1 MSHSVR
7 VVLKT
12 NGAHGYT
19 IDNGTFQ
26 LDSKHRLPVLQIEK
40 QFNVKDLV
48 WIDCDVP
55 LSAASDGFSDVAFD
69 IYVGKSLELA
79 CTPVGPRN
87 EKKVDWEPPK
97 PVLVPAPHVPF
108 TVDHDAQLAANPNS
122 AAAHEED
129 RLMKSLNRIK
139 TGAAKADAAKTPTT
153 GTQNQKSSE
162 KAVASGPVVGKGAA
176 AATDTKKSTPTPTP
190 APTPTPTPTPAP
202 APTPVVEVPSSGGA
216 KSALALE
223 EERLMRSMNKK
234 SGVGAALASKAPV
247 ARPAAAAAKPAPAP
261 TAAPKAAPAPVAKVA
276 PAPASPAPATSVHTP
291 AVVATVDDEHQ
302 RKIAADIAAAEE
314 ARLEKSLFGKGAE
327 NRRSNTLKGKKTA
340 PADAS
345 ASVTVTQSAP
355 VVQPANSHADSG
367 EATAIHKAAAVLFTG
382 PHGDG
387 QVDAAIKAVKEHA
400 ESLELD
406 AFVASLG
413 QLFAAAS
420 AAQSVKLRNAVEPAQ
435 QVAVN
440 GSRFTAD
447 PDNDDAMQSYG
458 VAVEKL
464 STALVL

>member
-1 MSHSVR
+1 MSVR
-7 VVLKT
+7 VILKT

-40 QFNVKDLV
+40 QFNVKDLI
-48 WIDCDVP
+48 WIEGDVP

-139 TGAAKADAAKTPTT
+139 TGAAKAEAAKTPTT
-153 GTQNQKSSE
+153 LTQNQKTPMSNE
-162 KAVASGPVVGKGAA
+162 KSVASGPVVGKGGA
-176 AATDTKKSTPTPTP
+176 AATDSKKPV
-190 APTPTPTPTPAP
+190 APTPTPAP
-202 APTPVVEVPSSGGA
+202 APTPTPVVEVSSSGGA

-247 ARPAAAAAKPAPAP
+247 ARPAAAAAKPTPAP
-261 TAAPKAAPAPVAKVA
+261 TAAPKPAAAPVAKVA
-276 PAPASPAPATSVHTP
+276 AAPAPTASVHTP
-291 AVVATVDDEHQ
+291 AVVAVVDDEHQ

-345 ASVTVTQSAP
+345 ASATVTQSAP
-355 VVQPANSHADSG
+355 VPQPANSHADSG
-367 EATAIHKAAAVLFTG
+367 EATAIHKAAAVLYGG

-387 QVDAAIKAVKEHA
+387 QVDAAIKAVKVHA

-406 AFVASLG
+406 AFVASLE

-420 AAQSVKLRNAVEPAQ
+420 ATQSVKLRDAVEPAQ

-440 GSRFTAD
+440 GSLFSAD
-447 PDNDDAMQSYG
+447 PDNEEAMQTYSA
-458 VAVEKL
+458 AVEKL
-464 STALVL
+464 ASALVLQ